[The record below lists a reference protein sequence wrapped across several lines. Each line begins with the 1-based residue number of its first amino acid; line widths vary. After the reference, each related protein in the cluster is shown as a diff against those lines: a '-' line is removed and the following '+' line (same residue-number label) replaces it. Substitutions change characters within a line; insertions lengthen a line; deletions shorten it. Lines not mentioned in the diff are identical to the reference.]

1 MAAAWHEEQATSTP
15 RVRVPASARA
25 GEIVE
30 IRTQIDHPMET
41 GLRRDEGG
49 RPVPRNM
56 LRSF

>member
-1 MAAAWHEEQATSTP
+1 M
-15 RVRVPASARA
+15 PASARA